1 MSEQVNVHEN
11 DIAVQCI
18 LREAI
23 LMTPDGRPR
32 VRCPIAVVAV
42 GAHHIMVTM
51 PDPDHAY
58 RMVPLLAL
66 SMEDAGALAE
76 DILRAIREGSDPR
89 PEVVAESPPELQ
101 EAVAKVT
108 ERANLKNN

>member
-51 PDPDHAY
+51 PDPDQAY

-66 SMEDAGALAE
+66 AVEDAEALAE
-76 DILRAIREGSDPR
+76 DILRVISEGSAPR

-108 ERANLKNN
+108 ERANLKTN